1 MTDIQKRV
9 GVYLRVSTAQKQTTL
24 NQRMELDEVCKRN
37 DWNIVE
43 YYDETIS
50 GTKSIDDRKEL
61 KRMLKDA
68 SSGFF
73 DMVVVFSVC
82 RVARSMKHLVSVMTH
97 LDELGCDIY
106 SHQQGIRTD
115 TSMGRMFFQ
124 LCGVMSEV
132 ENSIRL
138 DRQLIGIKRA
148 KSQGVVFG
156 RKRVVDDNMELKI
169 VELRHKGKSI
179 RQIAKNVG
187 ISVGRTH
194 QVIRDRKSVLVNT

>member
-1 MTDIQKRV
+1 MTTGQKRV
-9 GVYLRVSTAQKQTTL
+9 AMYVRVSTAQKQTTL
-24 NQRMELDEVCKRN
+24 NQRMELEDVCRRN

-43 YYDETIS
+43 IYDETIS

-68 SSGFF
+68 SSKYF

-82 RVARSMKHLVSVMTH
+82 RIARSMTHLVTVMTH

-124 LCGVMSEV
+124 LMGCLSEC
-132 ENSIRL
+132 EMSIRK
-138 DRQLIGIKRA
+138 DRQMIGIKRA
-148 KSQGVVFG
+148 KSQGIKFG
-156 RKRVVDDNMELKI
+156 RPKVVDEEMELKI

-179 RQIAKNVG
+179 RAIAKNVG

-194 QVIRDRKSVLVNT
+194 KFIKDQECALVDF

>member
-1 MTDIQKRV
+1 MTTGQKRV
-9 GVYLRVSTAQKQTTL
+9 AMYVRVSTAQKQTTL
-24 NQRMELDEVCKRN
+24 NQRIELEDVCRRN

-43 YYDETIS
+43 IYDETIS

-68 SSGFF
+68 SSKYF

-82 RVARSMKHLVSVMTH
+82 RIARSMTHLVTVMTH

-124 LCGVMSEV
+124 LMGCLSEC
-132 ENSIRL
+132 EMSIRK
-138 DRQLIGIKRA
+138 DRQMIGIKRA
-148 KSQGVVFG
+148 KSQGIKFG
-156 RKRVVDDNMELKI
+156 RKDVVDEDMELKI

-179 RQIAKNVG
+179 RAIAKNVG

-194 QVIRDRKSVLVNT
+194 KFIKDQECALVDF

>member
-1 MTDIQKRV
+1 MDERKRV
-9 GVYLRVSTAQKQTTL
+9 ACYLRVSTAQKQTTL
-24 NQRMELDEVCKRN
+24 NQRMELEDVCRRN
-37 DWNIVE
+37 NWEIVE
-43 YYDETIS
+43 VYDETIS
-50 GTKSIDDRKEL
+50 GTKSINERDEL

-68 SSGFF
+68 SAKFF

-82 RVARSMKHLVSVMTH
+82 RVGRSMKHLVSVMTH
-97 LDELGCDIY
+97 LDEVGCDIY

-124 LCGVMSEV
+124 LCGVMAEV

-148 KSQGVVFG
+148 KAQGVKFG
-156 RKRVVDDNMELKI
+156 RPKVIDEEMELQI
-169 VELRHKGKSI
+169 VELRHKGKSV

-187 ISVGRTH
+187 ISVGMAH
-194 QVIRDRKSVLVNT
+194 KVVKEWAPILAD

>member
-1 MTDIQKRV
+1 MTNGQKRV
-9 GVYLRVSTAQKQTTL
+9 GVYIRVSTSQKQTTL
-24 NQRMELDEVCKRN
+24 NQRMELEDVCRRN
-37 DWNIVE
+37 DWEIVE
-43 YYDETIS
+43 VYDETIS

-68 SSGFF
+68 SSKYF

-82 RVARSMKHLVSVMTH
+82 RIARSMTHLVSVMTH
-97 LDELGCDIY
+97 LDDLGCDIY

-132 ENSIRL
+132 EMSIRR
-138 DRQLIGIKRA
+138 DRQMIGIKRA
-148 KSQGVVFG
+148 KSQGIKFG
-156 RKRVVDDNMELKI
+156 RPKVVDENMELKI
-169 VELRHKGKSI
+169 VELRHKGKSV
-179 RQIAKNVG
+179 RAIAKNVG

-194 QVIRDRKSVLVNT
+194 QVIKDKDCVLADT

>member
-1 MTDIQKRV
+1 MTTGQKRV
-9 GVYLRVSTAQKQTTL
+9 AMYVRVSTAQKQTTL
-24 NQRMELDEVCKRN
+24 NQRMELEDVCRRN

-43 YYDETIS
+43 IYDETIS

-68 SSGFF
+68 SSKYF

-82 RVARSMKHLVSVMTH
+82 RIARSMTHLVTVMTH

-124 LCGVMSEV
+124 LMGCLSEC
-132 ENSIRL
+132 EMSIRK
-138 DRQLIGIKRA
+138 DRQMIGIKRA
-148 KSQGVVFG
+148 KSQGIKFG
-156 RKRVVDDNMELKI
+156 RKDVVDENMELKI

-179 RQIAKNVG
+179 RAIAKNVG

-194 QVIRDRKSVLVNT
+194 KVIKDQECALVDF

>member
-1 MTDIQKRV
+1 MTIGQKRV
-9 GVYLRVSTAQKQTTL
+9 GVYLRVSTSQRQKTL
-24 NQRMELDEVCKRN
+24 NQIIELEVVCRRN

-43 YYDETIS
+43 IYDETIS

-68 SSGFF
+68 SSKYF
-73 DMVVVFSVC
+73 DMVVVFSGC
-82 RVARSMKHLVSVMTH
+82 RIARSMTDLVAVMTH

-124 LCGVMSEV
+124 LMGCLSEC
-132 ENSIRL
+132 EMSIRK
-138 DRQLIGIKRA
+138 DRQMIGIKRA
-148 KSQGVVFG
+148 KSQGIKFG
-156 RKRVVDDNMELKI
+156 RKDVVDEDMELKI

-179 RQIAKNVG
+179 RAIAKNVG

-194 QVIRDRKSVLVNT
+194 KVIKDQECALVDF

>member
-1 MTDIQKRV
+1 MTNGQKRV
-9 GVYLRVSTAQKQTTL
+9 GVYIRVSTSQKQTTL
-24 NQRMELDEVCKRN
+24 NQRMELEDVCRRN
-37 DWNIVE
+37 DWEIVE
-43 YYDETIS
+43 VYDETIS

-68 SSGFF
+68 SSKYF
-73 DMVVVFSVC
+73 DMVIIFSAC
-82 RVARSMKHLVSVMTH
+82 RIARSMKHLVSVMTH

-124 LCGVMSEV
+124 LMGCLSEC
-132 ENSIRL
+132 EMSIRK
-138 DRQLIGIKRA
+138 DRQMIGIKRA

-156 RKRVVDDNMELKI
+156 RKRVVDEDMELKI
-169 VELRHKGKSI
+169 IELRHKGKSV
-179 RQIAKNVG
+179 RAIAKNVG

-194 QVIRDRKSVLVNT
+194 QVIKDKDCVLVDT

>member
-1 MTDIQKRV
+1 MTTGQKRV
-9 GVYLRVSTAQKQTTL
+9 GVYLRVSTSQKQTTL
-24 NQRMELDEVCKRN
+24 NQRMELEDVCRRN

-43 YYDETIS
+43 VYDETIS

-68 SSGFF
+68 SSKYF
-73 DMVVVFSVC
+73 DMVVIFSVC
-82 RVARSMKHLVSVMTH
+82 RMSRSMSQLLTVMTH

-132 ENSIRL
+132 EMSIRR
-138 DRQLIGIKRA
+138 DRQMIGIKRA
-148 KSQGVVFG
+148 KSQGIKFG
-156 RKRVVDDNMELKI
+156 RPKVVDENMELKI
-169 VELRHKGKSI
+169 VELRHKGKSV
-179 RQIAKNVG
+179 RAIAKNVG

-194 QVIRDRKSVLVNT
+194 KVIKEWEPILAS

>member
-1 MTDIQKRV
+1 MTIGQKRV
-9 GVYLRVSTAQKQTTL
+9 GVYLRVSTSQRQTTL
-24 NQRMELDEVCKRN
+24 NQRMELEDVCRRN

-43 YYDETIS
+43 IYDETIS

-68 SSGFF
+68 SSKYF

-82 RVARSMKHLVSVMTH
+82 RIARSMTHLVTVMTH

-124 LCGVMSEV
+124 LMGCLSEC
-132 ENSIRL
+132 EMSIRKV
-138 DRQLIGIKRA
+138 RQMIGIKRA
-148 KSQGVVFG
+148 KSQGIKFG
-156 RKRVVDDNMELKI
+156 RKDVVDEDMELKI

-179 RQIAKNVG
+179 RVIAKNVG

-194 QVIRDRKSVLVNT
+194 KFIKDQECALVDF

>member
-1 MTDIQKRV
+1 MTNGQKRV
-9 GVYLRVSTAQKQTTL
+9 GVYIRVSTSQKQTTL
-24 NQRMELDEVCKRN
+24 NQRMELEDVCRRN
-37 DWNIVE
+37 DWEIVE
-43 YYDETIS
+43 VYDETIS

-61 KRMLKDA
+61 KRLLRDA
-68 SSGFF
+68 SSKYF

-82 RVARSMKHLVSVMTH
+82 RIARSMTHLVSVMTH

-124 LCGVMSEV
+124 LMGCLSEC
-132 ENSIRL
+132 EMSIRK
-138 DRQLIGIKRA
+138 DRQMIGIKRA

-156 RKRVVDDNMELKI
+156 RKRVVDEDMELKI
-169 VELRHKGKSI
+169 IELRHKGKSV
-179 RQIAKNVG
+179 RAIAKNVG

-194 QVIRDRKSVLVNT
+194 QVIKDKDCVLADT

>member
-1 MTDIQKRV
+1 MTTGQKRV
-9 GVYLRVSTAQKQTTL
+9 GVYLRVSTSQRQTTL
-24 NQRMELDEVCKRN
+24 NQRMELEDVCRRN

-43 YYDETIS
+43 IYDETIS

-61 KRMLKDA
+61 KRMLNDA

-73 DMVVVFSVC
+73 DMVVVYSVC
-82 RVARSMKHLVSVMTH
+82 RVARSMSSLISVMTH

-124 LCGVMSEV
+124 IMGCLSEV
-132 ENSIRL
+132 EMSIRK
-138 DRQLIGIKRA
+138 DRQMIGIKRA
-148 KSQGVVFG
+148 KSQGIKFG
-156 RKRVVDDNMELKI
+156 RPKVVDEEMELKI
-169 VELRHKGKSI
+169 VELRHKGKSV

-194 QVIRDRKSVLVNT
+194 KVIKEWQPILET

>member
-1 MTDIQKRV
+1 MTTGQKRV
-9 GVYLRVSTAQKQTTL
+9 AMYVRVSTAQKQTTL
-24 NQRMELDEVCKRN
+24 NQRMELEDVCRRN

-43 YYDETIS
+43 IYDETIS

-68 SSGFF
+68 SSKYF

-82 RVARSMKHLVSVMTH
+82 RIARSMTHLVTVMTH

-124 LCGVMSEV
+124 LMGCLSEC
-132 ENSIRL
+132 EMSIRK
-138 DRQLIGIKRA
+138 DRQMIGIKRA
-148 KSQGVVFG
+148 KSQGIKFG
-156 RKRVVDDNMELKI
+156 RKDVVDENMELKI
-169 VELRHKGKSI
+169 VELRQKGKSI
-179 RQIAKNVG
+179 RAIAKNVG

-194 QVIRDRKSVLVNT
+194 KVIKDQECALVDF

>member
-1 MTDIQKRV
+1 MTDTQKRV

-61 KRMLKDA
+61 KRLLKDA
-68 SSGFF
+68 SSGLF

-97 LDELGCDIY
+97 LDEVGCDIY

-124 LCGVMSEV
+124 IMGCLSEV

-148 KSQGVVFG
+148 KSQGIKFG
-156 RKRVVDDNMELKI
+156 RPKIVDEDMELKI
-169 VELRHKGKSI
+169 VELRHKGKSV
-179 RQIAKNVG
+179 RAIAKNVG

-194 QVIRDRKSVLVNT
+194 KVIKEVRS

>member
-1 MTDIQKRV
+1 MTTGQKRV
-9 GVYLRVSTAQKQTTL
+9 GVYLRVSTSQKQTTL
-24 NQRMELDEVCKRN
+24 NQRMELEDVCRRN

-43 YYDETIS
+43 VYDETIS

-68 SSGFF
+68 SSKYF
-73 DMVVVFSVC
+73 DMVVIFSVC
-82 RVARSMKHLVSVMTH
+82 RMSRSMSHLLSVMTH

-132 ENSIRL
+132 EMSIRR
-138 DRQLIGIKRA
+138 DRQMIGIKRA
-148 KSQGVVFG
+148 KSQGIKFG
-156 RKRVVDDNMELKI
+156 RPKVVDENMELKI
-169 VELRHKGKSI
+169 VELRHKGKSV
-179 RQIAKNVG
+179 RAIAKNVG

-194 QVIRDRKSVLVNT
+194 KVIKEWEPILAS

>member
-1 MTDIQKRV
+1 MTTGQKRV
-9 GVYLRVSTAQKQTTL
+9 AMYVRVSTAQKQTTL
-24 NQRMELDEVCKRN
+24 NQRMELEDVCRRN

-43 YYDETIS
+43 IYDETIS

-68 SSGFF
+68 SSKYF

-82 RVARSMKHLVSVMTH
+82 RIARSMTHLVTVMTH

-124 LCGVMSEV
+124 LMGCLSEC
-132 ENSIRL
+132 EMSIRK
-138 DRQLIGIKRA
+138 DRQMIGIKRA
-148 KSQGVVFG
+148 KSQGIKFG
-156 RKRVVDDNMELKI
+156 RKDVVDEDMELKI

-179 RQIAKNVG
+179 RAIAKNVG

-194 QVIRDRKSVLVNT
+194 KVIKDQECALVDF

>member
-1 MTDIQKRV
+1 MTIGQKRV
-9 GVYLRVSTAQKQTTL
+9 GVYLRVSTSQRQTTL

-61 KRMLKDA
+61 KRMLNDA
-68 SSGFF
+68 SSKYF

-82 RVARSMKHLVSVMTH
+82 RIARSMSQLLSVMTH

-106 SHQQGIRTD
+106 AHQQGIRTD
-115 TSMGRMFFQ
+115 TSIGRMFFQ
-124 LCGVMSEV
+124 MCGIMSEV
-132 ENSIRL
+132 EMSIRK
-138 DRQLIGIKRA
+138 DRQMIGIKRA
-148 KSQGVVFG
+148 KSQGVKFG
-156 RKRVVDDNMELKI
+156 RKDVVDEDMELRI

-179 RQIAKNVG
+179 RAIAKNVG
-187 ISVGRTH
+187 ISVGRVHKVVKDWGAILET
-194 QVIRDRKSVLVNT
+194 

>member
-1 MTDIQKRV
+1 MTIAQKRV
-9 GVYLRVSTAQKQTTL
+9 GVYLRVSTSQKQTTL

-73 DMVVVFSVC
+73 DMVVVYSVC
-82 RVARSMKHLVSVMTH
+82 RMSRSMSSLISVMTH
-97 LDELGCDIY
+97 LDEIGCDIY

-124 LCGVMSEV
+124 IMGCLSEV
-132 ENSIRL
+132 EMSIRK
-138 DRQLIGIKRA
+138 DRQMIGIKRA
-148 KSQGVVFG
+148 KSQGIKFG
-156 RKRVVDDNMELKI
+156 RKDVVDEDKELAI
-169 VELRHKGKSI
+169 YQLRHKGKSI
-179 RQIAKNVG
+179 RYIANKVG

-194 QVIRDRKSVLVNT
+194 QVCSSMSM

>member
-1 MTDIQKRV
+1 MTTGQKRV
-9 GVYLRVSTAQKQTTL
+9 GVYLRVSTSQKQTTL
-24 NQRMELDEVCKRN
+24 NQRIELEDVCRRN

-43 YYDETIS
+43 VYDETIS

-68 SSGFF
+68 SSKYF

-82 RVARSMKHLVSVMTH
+82 RIARSLSHLTSVMTH
-97 LDELGCDIY
+97 LDEIGCDIY

-132 ENSIRL
+132 EMSIRR
-138 DRQLIGIKRA
+138 DRQMIGIKRA
-148 KSQGVVFG
+148 KSQGVKFG
-156 RKRVVDDNMELKI
+156 RPKVVDEDMELKI
-169 VELRHKGKSI
+169 VELRHKGKSV
-179 RQIAKNVG
+179 RAIAKNVG

-194 QVIRDRKSVLVNT
+194 KVIKEWEPILAS

>member
-1 MTDIQKRV
+1 MSTGQKRV
-9 GVYLRVSTAQKQTTL
+9 AMYVRVSTAQKQTTL
-24 NQRMELDEVCKRN
+24 NQQIELEDVCRRN
-37 DWNIVE
+37 DWEIVE
-43 YYDETIS
+43 VYDETIS

-68 SSGFF
+68 SSKYF

-82 RVARSMKHLVSVMTH
+82 RIARSMTHLVSVMTH

-124 LCGVMSEV
+124 LMGCLSEC
-132 ENSIRL
+132 EMSIRK
-138 DRQLIGIKRA
+138 DRQMIGIKRA
-148 KSQGVVFG
+148 KSQGIKFG
-156 RKRVVDDNMELKI
+156 RKDVVDEDMELKI

-179 RQIAKNVG
+179 RAIAKNVG

-194 QVIRDRKSVLVNT
+194 KVIKDQECALVDF

>member
-1 MTDIQKRV
+1 MTTGQKRV
-9 GVYLRVSTAQKQTTL
+9 AMYVRVSTAQKQTTL
-24 NQRMELDEVCKRN
+24 NQRMELEDVCRRN

-43 YYDETIS
+43 VYDETIS

-61 KRMLKDA
+61 KRMIKDA
-68 SSGFF
+68 SSKYF

-82 RVARSMKHLVSVMTH
+82 RIARSMTHLVTVMTH

-124 LCGVMSEV
+124 LMGCLSEC
-132 ENSIRL
+132 EMSIRK
-138 DRQLIGIKRA
+138 DRQMIGIKRA
-148 KSQGVVFG
+148 KSQGIKFG
-156 RKRVVDDNMELKI
+156 RKDVVDEDMELKI

-179 RQIAKNVG
+179 RAIAKNVG

-194 QVIRDRKSVLVNT
+194 KVIKDQECALVDF

>member
-1 MTDIQKRV
+1 MTNGQKRV
-9 GVYLRVSTAQKQTTL
+9 GVYIRVSTSQKQTTL
-24 NQRMELDEVCKRN
+24 NQRMELEDVCRRN
-37 DWNIVE
+37 DWEIVE
-43 YYDETIS
+43 VYDETIS

-61 KRMLKDA
+61 KRLLRDA
-68 SSGFF
+68 SSKYF

-82 RVARSMKHLVSVMTH
+82 RIARSMTHLVSVMTH

-124 LCGVMSEV
+124 LCGVMAEV
-132 ENSIRL
+132 ENSIRK
-138 DRQLIGIKRA
+138 DRQTIGIKRA

-156 RKRVVDDNMELKI
+156 RKRVVDEDMELKI
-169 VELRHKGKSI
+169 VELRHKGKSV
-179 RQIAKNVG
+179 RAIAKNVG

-194 QVIRDRKSVLVNT
+194 KVIKEWEPILAS